1 MTLAVISTCALALF
15 LAAVTPGPAMFAVIS
30 TSISRGVG
38 PALACGFGIALSDMV
53 LVSVHLLA
61 SRSLHRRSA
70 GCFLP
75 SNMLAPA
82 I

>member
-1 MTLAVISTCALALF
+1 MTLAVISTYALALF

-53 LVSVHLLA
+53 LVSVALA
-61 SRSLHRRSA
+61 GGHCTDVRLD
-70 GCFLP
+70 FLP